1 MFRKKNTIYLILV
14 VLDGQ
19 TFALES
25 HVSHDARVNVGH
37 VDVLVVR
44 RRVVGRLQEA
54 AVDAGNVPARRYHPR
69 LAERGLVRLVDVGL
83 ELDLVVRDGLGRD
96 VYVEVELDDAA
107 DRHPILQGV
116 RLLELDLGKYVLQ
129 KKRKINIK
137 RFDISFQ

>member
-1 MFRKKNTIYLILV
+1 MFRNKNIYLVLV

-25 HVSHDARVNVGH
+25 HVGHDARVDVGH

-54 AVDAGNVPARRYHPR
+54 AVDAGNVPAGRYHPR
-69 LAERGLVRLVDVGL
+69 LAERGLVRLVNVGL

-96 VYVEVELDDAA
+96 VDVQVELDDAA
-107 DRHPILQGV
+107 NRHPILQGV
-116 RLLELDLGKYVLQ
+116 CLLERDLGKYVLQ
-129 KKRKINIK
+129 KKKKSI
-137 RFDISFQ
+137 